1 MEVVLIQG
9 KGEDRMQLSVNVSE
23 EVADMMQAIEA
34 EGNEDWTDRGFELYR
49 AAERRLNE
57 HVDEDKLAEKLDV
70 VEAQQQKKKKKHKK
84 TDEEIDQIIHT
95 ILIVVL
101 CIIGVALIVALIV
114 WGPLAL
120 LIGVGALCWVLSEAG
135 SSLFGKGK

>member
-1 MEVVLIQG
+1 MVLIQG

-34 EGNEDWTDRGFELYR
+34 EGKDDWTDRGFELYR

-57 HVDEDKLAEKLDV
+57 HVDEDALAEKLDV
-70 VEAQQQKKKKKHKK
+70 VEAQQRKKKKKHKK

-95 ILIVVL
+95 IQYFL
-101 CIIGVALIVALIV
+101 
-114 WGPLAL
+114 
-120 LIGVGALCWVLSEAG
+120 EDH
-135 SSLFGKGK
+135 SLGHLG

>member
-34 EGNEDWTDRGFELYR
+34 EGKEDWTDRGFELYR

-57 HVDEDKLAEKLDV
+57 HVDEDALAEKLDV
-70 VEAQQQKKKKKHKK
+70 VEAQQQKKKKHKM
-84 TDEEIDQIIHT
+84 TDEEIDHLIHT
-95 ILIVVL
+95 ILMVIL
-101 CIIGVALIVALIV
+101 GIIGVALIVAMIV
-114 WGPLAL
+114 WGPLMIL
-120 LIGVGALCWVLSEAG
+120 FGVGVLGYVLSEAG
-135 SSLFGKGK
+135 NSMFGKGK